1 MFLLS
6 EVASLYAI
14 VWTVY
19 CYIVAI
25 VSDLL
30 IVITYAYYWVV

>member
-1 MFLLS
+1 VSLLS

-14 VWTVY
+14 VRTAY
-19 CYIVAI
+19 CCVVAI

-30 IVITYAYYWVV
+30 IVITYAYY

>member
-1 MFLLS
+1 MSLLS

-14 VWTVY
+14 VRTAY

-25 VSDLL
+25 VSDSL